1 MYIYIYLYIYIYT
14 YRHICMYIYI
24 YIYVYI
30 YSYARIYMHTYIHIH
45 TYIYIYVYI
54 QDAQVPANML
64 ASLKNTPSQLATSAP
79 VAGGLADSNTLRE
92 KFVQVCGVY
101 VGLYVCIDLIS

>member
-1 MYIYIYLYIYIYT
+1 
-14 YRHICMYIYI
+14 
-24 YIYVYI
+24 
-30 YSYARIYMHTYIHIH
+30 
-45 TYIYIYVYI
+45 
-54 QDAQVPANML
+54 ML

>member
-1 MYIYIYLYIYIYT
+1 MHSYICIYIYT
-14 YRHICMYIYI
+14 Y
-24 YIYVYI
+24 
-30 YSYARIYMHTYIHIH
+30 IH
-45 TYIYIYVYI
+45 IYIYVYI